1 MTVKQAILS
10 YSGLTD
16 ISDDFIEMILVDR
29 AVDGSATYTS
39 SMQTTRNLCT
49 ADCLMNMLIAPD
61 TSEGDL
67 SYKLERGKMEMR
79 AKRLY
84 RENGEPEKAAKLE
97 VSGISRTNRW

>member
-10 YSGLTD
+10 FPGLSD
-16 ISDDFIEMILVDR
+16 ISDNFIEKIMVDR
-29 AVDGSATYTS
+29 SVTGSADYAS
-39 SMQTTRNLCT
+39 SLSSTVALCA
-49 ADCLMNMLIAPD
+49 ADCYMFIVNNPNF
-61 TSEGDL
+61 TEGDL
-67 SYKLERGKMEMR
+67 SIQKSAELKAT